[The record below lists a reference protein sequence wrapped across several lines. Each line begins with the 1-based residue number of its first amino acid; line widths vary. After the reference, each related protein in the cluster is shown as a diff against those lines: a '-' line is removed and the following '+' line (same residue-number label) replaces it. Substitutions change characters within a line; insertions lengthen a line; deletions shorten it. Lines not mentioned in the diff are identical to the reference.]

1 MHKVLIA
8 NRGEVALRVKRT
20 LDSMGIPSV
29 MVYSSADRGSRHVT
43 EASEAYWI
51 GEGPSSQSY
60 LRQDLMIETAKK
72 SGCDA
77 IHPGYGF
84 LSENA
89 DFAEKVIHSGL
100 IFIGPNPQV
109 MRLFGSKISA
119 RSEMVSRG
127 VPVAPGLNRPIAES
141 SEIVALAREY
151 GFPVLLKASGG
162 GGGKGMR
169 IVRQE
174 YELLTAFE
182 QCSREAMNSFGD
194 PRVFIEKYL
203 EVAHH
208 IEFQVLGDKHGN
220 ALHFG
225 HRECSVQRR
234 HQKLIEETPSPN
246 VSDSELQDLLP
257 LLTKVVR
264 ETGYDSLGTFE
275 FLKSSDGQYAFL
287 EMNTR
292 LQVEHSVTEMTYGV
306 DLVELQVRV
315 AFGEVLSLKQ
325 DKIRQQGHAIEC
337 RICAE
342 DCLADFVPSP
352 GPLLSYKAPL
362 GKDLRVDDF
371 AVQGFE
377 IPLHYDP
384 MIAKLTV
391 HKGSREASIQA
402 MDKAL
407 SQLCIEGFPH
417 NILFHRMLLKHPD
430 FVSGQ
435 ITTSWISNNITLL
448 KSELQKI
455 HTSLKYGALA
465 VAVALQKDWGDL
477 YEKYPLY
484 SRIGEEWLRFSAKR
498 KMAQG
503 ACQVEMLID
512 NQSHLLDVFHLPS
525 GQVHV
530 IFNQMC
536 WQGTS
541 FALSDEKLVVELEST
556 RIIVKLMRPG
566 SVPLE
571 QMKKASQSVGGA
583 VMSPINGKILKVEVS
598 DGMAVA
604 KGQLLLIL
612 EAMKMENEIRSPIDA
627 TVVGLSDSLLGS
639 TVGKGDFLLELK
651 PREN

>member
-1 MHKVLIA
+1 
-8 NRGEVALRVKRT
+8 
-20 LDSMGIPSV
+20 

-60 LRQDLMIETAKK
+60 LNQDLILETARN

-84 LSENA
+84 LAENA
-89 DFAEKVIHSGL
+89 DFAEKVIQSGL
-100 IFIGPNPQV
+100 VFIGPNPQV

-119 RSEMVSRG
+119 RTEMVQRG
-127 VPVAPGLNRPIAES
+127 VPVAPGLNRPIAEP
-141 SEIVALAREY
+141 SEILTLAREY

-174 YELLTAFE
+174 SELLQAFE

-246 VSDSELQDLLP
+246 VSEEELKELLP
-257 LLTKVVR
+257 LLVRVVK

-275 FLKSSDGQYAFL
+275 FLKSEDGKYAFL

-306 DLVELQVRV
+306 DLVEMQVRV
-315 AFGEVLSLKQ
+315 AYGEPLVLKQ
-325 DKIRQQGHAIEC
+325 EQINQTGHAIEC

-352 GPLLSYKAPL
+352 GKLLGYKAPTGL
-362 GKDLRVDDF
+362 DLRIDDF
-371 AVQGFE
+371 AVPGFE
-377 IPLHYDP
+377 IPMHYDP

-391 HKGSREASIQA
+391 CRGAREASIVA
-402 MDKAL
+402 MDRAL
-407 SQLCIEGFPH
+407 SELCIDGFPH
-417 NILFHRMLLKHPD
+417 NVLFHRMLLKHPD
-430 FVSGQ
+430 FLGGS
-435 ITTSWISNNITLL
+435 ITTAWIGNNLPSL
-448 KSELQKI
+448 KSELLKI
-455 HTSLKYGALA
+455 HQQFKIAALA
-465 VAVALQKDWGDL
+465 VAIAQEKNWGDIQ
-477 YEKYPLY
+477 ERYPLY
-484 SRIGEEWLRFSAKR
+484 ARLGEDWLHFSARR
-498 KMAQG
+498 KTEKG
-503 ACQVEMLID
+503 GCQVEILID
-512 NQSHLLDVFHLPS
+512 NHNHLMDVFYLES
-525 GQVHV
+525 GQVQV
-530 IFNQMC
+530 ISPKMC
-536 WQGTS
+536 LRGNS
-541 FALSDEKLVVELEST
+541 FTFLDEQLVVELEST
-556 RIIVKLMRPG
+556 RINVKLMRPG
-566 SVPLE
+566 SVPLNH
-571 QMKKASQSVGGA
+571 MKKASQSVGGA
-583 VMSPINGKILKVEVS
+583 IVSPINGKILKVEVR

-612 EAMKMENEIRSPIDA
+612 EAMKMENEIRSPVDA